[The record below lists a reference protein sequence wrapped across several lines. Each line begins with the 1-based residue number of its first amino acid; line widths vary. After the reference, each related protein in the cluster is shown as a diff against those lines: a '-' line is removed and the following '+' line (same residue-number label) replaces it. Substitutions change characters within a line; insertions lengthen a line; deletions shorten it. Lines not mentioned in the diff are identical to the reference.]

1 MNAKLEEYKKS
12 LEEDIALLGYEQLR
26 YSIFADESSYNE
38 EYQIIIK
45 YVKNIYEVYA
55 TADRASIMGK
65 YQYENIFDAFDK
77 FLNLMQ
83 LTVLNNR
90 TSVKRG
96 DKPEYPCPL
105 WDKEWLEQEKKKVRI

>member
-1 MNAKLEEYKKS
+1 MNKKLDEYKKS
-12 LEEDIALLGYEQLR
+12 LEEDISLLGYEQLR
-26 YSIFADESSYNE
+26 YSIFADESSYDE

-55 TADRASIMGK
+55 TADRASVMGK

-90 TSVKRG
+90 MRVKNG
-96 DKPEYPCPL
+96 ENPEYNCSL
-105 WDKEWLEQEKKKVRI
+105 WGKEWLEKNKKH